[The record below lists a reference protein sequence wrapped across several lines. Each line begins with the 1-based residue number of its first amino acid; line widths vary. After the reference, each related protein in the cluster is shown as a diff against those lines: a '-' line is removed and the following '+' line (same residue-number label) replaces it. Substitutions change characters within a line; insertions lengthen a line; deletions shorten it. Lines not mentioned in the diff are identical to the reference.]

1 MTDALDQRL
10 AAADPDRRMAALFAP
25 AKTRARLNALY
36 AFNDEIARV
45 RDKVSEPM
53 LGDLRLAWWREAVDE
68 IYDPAK
74 QVRAH
79 EAAVAL
85 DGALKD
91 ARPPRLW
98 LDRLVSSRGRDLD
111 ADPFNTMLGLRDYA
125 EQSSATLMRL
135 AVWLTAPDAEL
146 SEKAEAAITHAG
158 VAWAL
163 TGLMR
168 AYGAHR
174 AKGRIIVPREAL
186 EARDLSADELKR
198 TEDADAARH
207 AMRPVLE
214 AATREYAEARARYS
228 ALPIEAAPA
237 LIYAALIPHYLK
249 KMARADYNP
258 FVEQADLGRLK
269 RQSTLF
275 LASLRGRI

>member
-1 MTDALDQRL
+1 MTSELDRHV
-10 AAADPDRRMAALFAP
+10 ARADPDRRMAALFAP
-25 AKTRARLNALY
+25 AETRARLIALY
-36 AFNDEIARV
+36 AFNDQIARV

-68 IYDPAK
+68 IYDPARP
-74 QVRAH
+74 VRAH

-85 DGALKD
+85 DAALREAK
-91 ARPPRLW
+91 PPRLW
-98 LDRLVSSRGRDLD
+98 LDRLVNARGRDLD
-111 ADPFNTMLGLRDYA
+111 ADPFNTVTGLRDYA

-135 AVWLTAPDAEL
+135 AVWLSAPEAEL
-146 SEKAEAAITHAG
+146 SEAAEAAVLHAG
-158 VAWAL
+158 TAWAL

-174 AKGRIIVPREAL
+174 AKGRIIIPREAL
-186 EARDLSADELKR
+186 EARELSAEVLKR
-198 TEDADAARH
+198 EEDAEAARH

-214 AATREYAEARARYS
+214 AATREYAEAKARYS
-228 ALPIEAAPA
+228 ALPIAAAPA

-249 KMARADYNP
+249 KMASEDYNP